1 MKSVLFLSF
10 VLLLVSFVLTWIIK
24 KISHRV
30 SIFDI
35 PNKRSSHS
43 DPTPTG
49 GGLAIVITWY
59 IGITLLYFE
68 NEIEPKL
75 YFALLSGIF
84 LAIISLVDDFVNL
97 KPLVRLVFQ
106 LITSIIAF
114 VILGDIESIKIS
126 GVDINIHIHVITY
139 PVAIIGMVWF
149 INLFN
154 FLDGIDGYASTEA
167 ISVALILLV
176 FTGNPV
182 LLLLTASTLGFVVW
196 NWPKARI
203 FMGDVGS
210 TQLGF
215 ILIVLGIY
223 FNNTAQFSI
232 ISWMILLSPFWF
244 DATLTLFRRWRN
256 GEIISQPH
264 KKHVYQ
270 RFTQAGFSHLQTD
283 INLLIINAVA
293 MFVVLLTRRFGFL
306 VFPLFPLYLL
316 FLYILTRLVDKKVPF
331 K

>member
-1 MKSVLFLSF
+1 MKSILFLSF
-10 VLLLVSFVLTWIIK
+10 ALLLISYVLTWIIK

-30 SIFDI
+30 SIFDF

-59 IGITLLYFE
+59 IGITSLYLLK
-68 NEIEPKL
+68 EIEPKL

-97 KPLVRLVFQ
+97 KPPVRLVFQ

-114 VILGDIESIKIS
+114 VILGDIESIKIF
-126 GVDINIHIHVITY
+126 GLNINIHIHVITY
-139 PVAIIGMVWF
+139 PLVIIGMIWF

-167 ISVALILLV
+167 ISIALILLF

-182 LLLLTASTLGFVVW
+182 LLVFIACTLGFFVW

-232 ISWMILLSPFWF
+232 ISWLILLSPFWF
-244 DATLTLFRRWRN
+244 DATFTLFRRWRN
-256 GEIISQPH
+256 GEIISQAH

-270 RFTQAGFSHLQTD
+270 RFTQAGFSHLRTD
-283 INLLIINAVA
+283 INLVIINAVA
-293 MFVVLLTRRFGFL
+293 VLFVLLTRRFEFL
-306 VFPLFPLYLL
+306 MVPLFLLYLM
-316 FLYILTRLVDKKVPF
+316 FLYILVRLVDKKVPF